1 MKLIK
6 QYFEI
11 IEQGSGYEGILKHI
25 ELCGRVAYKSEDKIT
40 GDSAHSFVD
49 MLKKREHLS
58 VLEHGT
64 VYLCI
69 PMSDFIREHL
79 EFYYNNNPY
88 IKVNVNNKDTHYY
101 ITTSLRVIEE
111 LNRTKDLIYLTNPTE
126 YHTKRY
132 TVKFVLSRST
142 AQQFTRHRLFS
153 VTMES
158 QRYCNYSLDKFS
170 KNITY
175 IIPPFLNLEEG
186 YYVLWDDDWMVKD
199 TIDDFSN
206 MRIMAQLITNN
217 STVEYEFLDSLYED
231 ELTYLSM
238 INKGCKPQEAREVL
252 PNATKTEL
260 ILTGFKDTWEKFFL
274 LRCEGADPKAMELAV
289 PLKEEF
295 IKRSY
300 L

>member
-6 QYFEI
+6 PYFEI

-40 GDSAHSFVD
+40 GDSAKAFVD
-49 MLKKREHLS
+49 RMIKSGHGS
-58 VLEHGT
+58 TLEHGT
-64 VYLCI
+64 VYLTI
-69 PMSDFIREHL
+69 PITDSTSYRIDSYIR
-79 EFYYNNNPY
+79 NNYTRSVISKNLR
-88 IKVNVNNKDTHYY
+88 NYY
-101 ITTSLRVIEE
+101 ITTNLRVLVENNW
-111 LNRTKDLIYLTNPTE
+111 LNDLQYICEPTE